1 MSAHEQQAAGKGA
14 AGDKVDNRVLPVM
27 REAVAA
33 VQLVLFTVLKNE
45 FATRYIQWSPE
56 DVRRLAGC
64 VVSDLF
70 ATPAADGESAGFARE
85 NRDLVEEELRGL
97 ASTVPTLLPLLTDG
111 LRMQVMCDHEEGLN
125 TLPTLL
131 RARALGILQED
142 RPLPLP
148 STFML
153 AVRRLGV
160 EHGLLQPFTQT
171 PEADAG

>member
-1 MSAHEQQAAGKGA
+1 MSGGEQPTGSGTAGS
-14 AGDKVDNRVLPVM
+14 KVDNRVVPVM
-27 REAVAA
+27 REAVAL

-45 FATRYIQWSPE
+45 YATRYIQWSPE

-85 NRDLVEEELRGL
+85 NRDLVEGELRGL
-97 ASTVPTLLPLLTDG
+97 ASTVPDLLPLLTDA

-125 TLPTLL
+125 SLPTLL
-131 RARALGILQED
+131 RARALGILQEE

-153 AVRRLGV
+153 AVRSLGV
-160 EHGLLQPFTQT
+160 ERGLLQPFQT
-171 PEADAG
+171 TEPEE